1 MNIRDDDDDVKFI
14 LKTPLHPTVR
24 LKRLSKNYLIMN
36 QTDFPQRLPQKKLI

>member
-14 LKTPLHPTVR
+14 LKTPLHPTER

-36 QTDFPQRLPQKKLI
+36 QTDFPQILPQKKLI